1 MIRLEEKKC
10 NIILTEKQQKYQHYH
25 LEKLINL
32 NILQVKKYCVLIKII
47 ETAKFTYSP
56 LGKAFK
62 KQTKPIEE
70 KYKKQIKALDE
81 DGKQLIKSSGE
92 KDSLENLKQKNIF
105 LMSLLMK

>member
-1 MIRLEEKKC
+1 M
-10 NIILTEKQQKYQHYH
+10 
-25 LEKLINL
+25 
-32 NILQVKKYCVLIKII
+32 KKYCVLIKII

-81 DGKQLIKSSGE
+81 HGKQPIKSSNE